1 MSAPAIGQPKYRLGT
16 PFRGRFI
23 LRDRIWDLRVGHRTP
38 KSRVAAHQKERP
50 MANTSSAKK
59 AARQMTRRTEVNKA
73 RRTRVKSEV
82 RAVEE
87 AIAGGDRKKAEAALK
102 AAEPIMVRTA
112 QKGMMHKK
120 TASRKVSRL
129 TQRVKAM
136 SA

>member
-1 MSAPAIGQPKYRLGT
+1 
-16 PFRGRFI
+16 
-23 LRDRIWDLRVGHRTP
+23 
-38 KSRVAAHQKERP
+38 

-73 RRTRVKSEV
+73 RRSRVKSEV

-87 AIAGGDRKKAEAALK
+87 AIVSGDRGKAEAALK
-102 AAEPIMVRTA
+102 AAQPIMVRTA

-129 TQRVKAM
+129 TKRVKAM
-136 SA
+136 TA

>member
-1 MSAPAIGQPKYRLGT
+1 
-16 PFRGRFI
+16 
-23 LRDRIWDLRVGHRTP
+23 
-38 KSRVAAHQKERP
+38 

-87 AIAGGDRKKAEAALK
+87 AIVSGDRTKAEAALK
-102 AAEPIMVRTA
+102 AAQPIMVRTA

-120 TASRKVSRL
+120 TASRRVSRL
-129 TQRVKAM
+129 TKRVKAM
-136 SA
+136 TA

>member
-1 MSAPAIGQPKYRLGT
+1 
-16 PFRGRFI
+16 
-23 LRDRIWDLRVGHRTP
+23 
-38 KSRVAAHQKERP
+38 

-59 AARQMTRRTEVNKA
+59 AARQMIRRTDINKA

-87 AIAGGDRKKAEAALK
+87 AIKAGDQGKALAALA
-102 AAEPIMVRTA
+102 AAEPILARTA
-112 QKGMMHKK
+112 QKGLMHKK

-129 TQRVKAM
+129 AQRVKAM

>member
-1 MSAPAIGQPKYRLGT
+1 
-16 PFRGRFI
+16 
-23 LRDRIWDLRVGHRTP
+23 
-38 KSRVAAHQKERP
+38 

-59 AARQMTRRTEVNKA
+59 AARQMIRRTEVNKS

-87 AIAGGDRKKAEAALK
+87 AIASGDRSKAEAALR
-102 AAEPIMVRTA
+102 AAEPVLARTA
-112 QKGMMHKK
+112 QKGIMHKK

-129 TQRVKAM
+129 AQRVKAM